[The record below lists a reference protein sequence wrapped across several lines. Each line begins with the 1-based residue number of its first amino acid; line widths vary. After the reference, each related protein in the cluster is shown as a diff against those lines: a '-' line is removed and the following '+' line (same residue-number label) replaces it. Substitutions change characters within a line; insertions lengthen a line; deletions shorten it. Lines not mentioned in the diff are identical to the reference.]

1 MITVNKRETEWHE
14 GMTVQ
19 SLLDE
24 KKYSFKLIIVK
35 INGNVIPTKEYASYP
50 IHDGDNVD
58 VIHLISGG

>member
-1 MITVNKRETEWHE
+1 MITLNKQKSEWHE

-24 KKYSFKLIIVK
+24 KKYTFRMIVVK
-35 INGNVIPTKEYASYP
+35 INGKVIPKKEYATYP

-58 VIHLISGG
+58 AIHLISGG